1 MIIWGKKDIAFRDI
15 ELEKWKSSFTNAEV
29 HEYENVGHFVQEELG
44 DELCPLVEKHL
55 EKIKT

>member
-1 MIIWGKKDIAFRDI
+1 MIRN
-15 ELEKWKSSFTNAEV
+15 EKWKSSFTNAEV
-29 HEYENVGHFVQEELG
+29 HEYENVGHFVLEELG